1 MQISSTMYM
10 HFMYKRIIYNRVI
23 TEKRATKNKT
33 IKLRWLYADK
43 MLTEWVCLI
52 SNLQGIKNNPNETV

>member
-33 IKLRWLYADK
+33 LKLRWLYADK

-52 SNLQGIKNNPNETV
+52 SIKI